1 MIHSAIVL
9 SCVLNETY
17 TPLLFTV
24 TMFQVCQY
32 LQLSQD
38 LIGQQLLPQVVS
50 ALYNDGHNSAVMDG
64 GQSGNSRTGGWILR
78 DRRGSK
84 YWRGKRRG
92 EEVNRGKTHFW
103 RDQAEFGVYLYE

>member
-50 ALYNDGHNSAVMDG
+50 ALYNDGQQPPV
-64 GQSGNSRTGGWILR
+64 GQVTVRRRFSDAPAETDERMKNRTTQ
-78 DRRGSK
+78 S
-84 YWRGKRRG
+84 
-92 EEVNRGKTHFW
+92 
-103 RDQAEFGVYLYE
+103 